1 MNYDEIDDLVKS
13 ELQVCIRSLCDTI
26 LKHDLDYEDSV
37 ETLDGMI
44 LVLDYY
50 STRSEFVTF
59 INSLPDEVLDIY
71 NEPENTVECTDDGV
85 TISTLPSSTLAQN
98 LQNLGFQTY
107 MAMADLGFITFETLV
122 DAAKAHLQHD

>member
-71 NEPENTVECTDDGV
+71 NEPETLSEWTDEGV